1 MIILYFTDNQ
11 LLVILNFIF
20 VSFLFL
26 PFSFH
31 FALKTIVFSFYS
43 YMNYFSNS
51 RCVRHNYKKR
61 LPKADSLFYNV
72 ITFFT
77 SFLAYH
83 HPLEALPLLY
93 RL

>member
-1 MIILYFTDNQ
+1 MIILYFADNQ

-43 YMNYFSNS
+43 YS
-51 RCVRHNYKKR
+51 
-61 LPKADSLFYNV
+61 
-72 ITFFT
+72 
-77 SFLAYH
+77 
-83 HPLEALPLLY
+83 
-93 RL
+93 